1 MKETRLFYCPTLP
14 DGQRPPFEVALP
26 NDEATHIVRVLRL
39 SSGDEILLTDG
50 RGTMARGTICEA
62 SKRVCTVRIEEKWH
76 PQPLWQGSICL
87 AVAPTKNTDRME
99 WLVEKATEIGV
110 DNITFLTT
118 IHSERHTLRLDRLQR
133 NAISAMKQSHK
144 ARLPLLEGPTPFD
157 SFLNA
162 IADTPFKYIA
172 HCYEE
177 DAVCKPLLLD
187 VLPADGDAFVLIGP
201 EGDFSI
207 DEVHA
212 ATARGFQPVSLGE
225 SRLRTETAA
234 LAAIHM
240 MYLRKRLLR

>member
-1 MKETRLFYCPTLP
+1 MKETRLFYCPALPDDIQPPFETTLP
-14 DGQRPPFEVALP
+14 D
-26 NDEATHIVRVLRL
+26 DEAAHVVRVLRL
-39 SSGDEILLTDG
+39 SDGDEILLTNG

-62 SKRVCTVRIEEKWH
+62 NKRACNVRIEETWQPK
-76 PQPLWQGSICL
+76 PLWQNNIHL

-110 DNITFLTT
+110 DRITFLTT
-118 IHSERHTLRLDRLQR
+118 TNSERRNLRLDRLQR

-157 SFLNA
+157 SFLDT

-177 DAVCKPLLLD
+177 DVAHKPLLLD
-187 VLPADGDAFVLIGP
+187 ALTTDGDALVMIGP

-207 DEVHA
+207 DEVRA
-212 ATARGFQPVSLGE
+212 ATAKGFQAVSLGE

-234 LAAIHM
+234 LAAVHM
-240 MYLRKRLLR
+240 MYLRKRLPQ